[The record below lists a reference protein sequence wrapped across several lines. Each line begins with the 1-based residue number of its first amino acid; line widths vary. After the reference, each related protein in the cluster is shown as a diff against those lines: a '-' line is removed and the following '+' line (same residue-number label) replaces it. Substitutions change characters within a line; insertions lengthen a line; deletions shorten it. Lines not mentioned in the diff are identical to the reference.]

1 MTKKPTL
8 ELNSTTVEQPT
19 PIADNLVTD
28 SKGRVLKVVEPDVLA
43 ESRLMRMV
51 GAEAALNPAYMR
63 LYVMPA
69 VSVVEIDAEEMPF
82 PMSQREVDA
91 AIQRLGHEGINAVL
105 AHNAAKRGDKAE
117 EDAAVKN

>member
-8 ELNSTTVEQPT
+8 ELNAATVEQPAPT
-19 PIADNLVTD
+19 ADNLVTD
-28 SKGRVLKVVEPDVLA
+28 AKGRVLKVVEPDILA

-51 GAEAALNPAYMR
+51 GPEAALNPAYMR

-69 VSVVEIDAEEMPF
+69 ASVVEIDGEEMPF

-91 AIQRLGHEGINAVL
+91 AIKRLDHDGINAVIKYQ
-105 AHNAAKRGDKAE
+105 AAKREAE
-117 EDAAVKN
+117 EKDAVKN

>member
-8 ELNSTTVEQPT
+8 ELNTATVEQPAT
-19 PIADNLVTD
+19 IADNLVTD
-28 SKGRVLKVVEPDVLA
+28 AKGRVLKVVEPDVLA

-69 VSVVEIDAEEMPF
+69 VSVVEIDGDAMPF

-91 AIQRLGHEGINAVL
+91 AISRLGHEGINAVL
-105 AHNAAKRGDKAE
+105 ERNAALRKKEE

>member
-8 ELNSTTVEQPT
+8 ELNSATVEKPA

-63 LYVMPA
+63 LYVIPA
-69 VSVVEIDAEEMPF
+69 VSVVEIDGEEMPF
-82 PMSQREVDA
+82 PMNQREVDA
-91 AIQRLGHEGINAVL
+91 AIGRLGHHGIDAVVAHIAANRL
-105 AHNAAKRGDKAE
+105 ADE
-117 EDAAVKN
+117 ENVAVKN

>member
-8 ELNSTTVEQPT
+8 ELNSATVEQPAT
-19 PIADNLVTD
+19 PVDNLVTD

-63 LYVMPA
+63 LYVIPA

-82 PMSQREVDA
+82 PMTQREVDA
-91 AIQRLGHEGINAVL
+91 AISRLGHEGIDAVV
-105 AHNAAKRGDKAE
+105 AHIAKKRKTE
-117 EDAAVKN
+117 EDAEVKN